1 MRALPVLRRLRPR
14 VGTVVAV
21 TIAAVVSLL
30 PEVLPR
36 TSATQAVLTGVLAAV
51 AIGIAGLGRIVLR
64 GRGIDVEAR
73 WGQHR
78 VPVWLVCGF
87 AVIAATVN
95 ASHWQ
100 SGLRADMGMAPVGPE
115 YWLRAAVGTAV
126 LGAILVGLSRGLRWV
141 VRKASGGGGQLPAQL
156 PSPALPEAAPAR
168 EGDGDDE
175 QAEPEP
181 AVSGR
186 AVR

>member
-1 MRALPVLRRLRPR
+1 MTRLRPR

-21 TIAAVVSLL
+21 TIAAVLSLL
-30 PEVLPR
+30 PAVLPR

-51 AIGIAGLGRIVLR
+51 AIGIAGVGRIVLR
-64 GRGIDVEAR
+64 RRDIDVETR
-73 WGQHR
+73 WGHHR
-78 VPVWLVCGF
+78 VPVLLVCGF

-95 ASHWQ
+95 ATHWQ
-100 SGLRADMGMAPVGPE
+100 AGLRADMGMAPVGPE

-126 LGAILVGLSRGLRWV
+126 LAAILVGLSRGLRWV
-141 VRKASGGGGQLPAQL
+141 GRKVSGADRRLPAEL
-156 PSPALPEAAPAR
+156 PTPPLPEAPAAR
-168 EGDGDDE
+168 SERGEDE

-186 AVR
+186 ALS